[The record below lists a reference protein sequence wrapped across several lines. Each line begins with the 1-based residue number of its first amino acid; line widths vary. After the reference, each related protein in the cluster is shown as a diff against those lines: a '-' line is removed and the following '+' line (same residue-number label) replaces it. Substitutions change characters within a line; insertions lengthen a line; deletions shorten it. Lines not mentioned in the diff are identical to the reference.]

1 MSHWTKS
8 KVKIKDSALLKKAA
22 EKLGCKVE
30 DRKTFHSSHAG
41 DIEVDMVIS
50 ARGGQ
55 AALQQN
61 ADGTYTMVIDN
72 WCNSI
77 TDVVGQ
83 DCKLLTREYTT
94 ELTKEQALL
103 MGGVITSEQL
113 LQDGSVEIE
122 IAVL

>member
-8 KVKIKDSALLKKAA
+8 KVKIKDRALLKKAA
-22 EKLGCKVE
+22 EKLGCTVE
-30 DRKTFHSSHAG
+30 EGKTFHSSYAG
-41 DIEVDMVIS
+41 DIKADMIIS
-50 ARGGQ
+50 AKGGQ

-61 ADGTYTMVIDN
+61 ADGTYTVVIDN
-72 WCNSI
+72 WCNPI

-83 DCKLLTREYTT
+83 DCALLTREYTT

-103 MGGVITSEQL
+103 MGGVITSEQV